1 MIQRRYLVVAAAA
14 VLGFGVWLGHATTT
28 TPAAAAASEP
38 ARAVKPQLAMR
49 APTLVHPTAPGLAQD
64 LRDPDPKVRRAAV
77 RELAHSDASDPVMLL
92 AASRDGDLGVA
103 VTATEGLDQLYRDG
117 RISAKDLAER
127 ITDHQ
132 LAEKVRVTAM
142 NGLGV
147 IPSSEGAQLFQD
159 LIVHGDTTDRRT
171 AAILLQHQDPPA
183 AVPSLIAALA
193 DRDEVVR
200 SNAIESLRSFA
211 RGRDFGQDAAA
222 WQRWWQSRAN

>member
-1 MIQRRYLVVAAAA
+1 MQRRYLFGAAAV
-14 VLGFGVWLGHATTT
+14 VLGFGVWLGHATTPSASAP
-28 TPAAAAASEP
+28 PATEQ
-38 ARAVKPQLAMR
+38 ARAVVPQAAMR
-49 APTLVHPTAPGLAQD
+49 APTLVHPAAPGLDQD

-77 RELAHSDASDPVMLL
+77 RELAHSDARDPLALL

-103 VTATEGLDQLYRDG
+103 IAATEGLDELYRDG
-117 RISAKDLAER
+117 RITAKDLAER

-147 IPSSEGAQLFQD
+147 IPSHEGAQLFQD
-159 LIVHGDTTDRRT
+159 LIAHGDTTDRRT

-183 AVPSLIAALA
+183 AVPSLITALG
-193 DRDEVVR
+193 DRDEIVR

-222 WQRWWQSRAN
+222 WQRWWHARAN

>member
-1 MIQRRYLVVAAAA
+1 M
-14 VLGFGVWLGHATTT
+14 
-28 TPAAAAASEP
+28 PAAPVVIEQ
-38 ARAVKPQLAMR
+38 ARVIQPQLAMR
-49 APTLVHPTAPGLAQD
+49 APTLVRSPASGLTQD
-64 LRDPDPKVRRAAV
+64 LRDPDPKVRRAAT
-77 RELAHSDASDPVMLL
+77 RELAHSDASDPVALL

-103 VTATEGLDQLYRDG
+103 IAATEGLDQLYRDG
-117 RISAKDLAER
+117 RITAKDLADR

-147 IPSSEGAQLFQD
+147 IPSTEGARLFQD

-193 DRDEVVR
+193 DHDDIVR

-211 RGRDFGQDAAA
+211 RGRDFGQDAVR
-222 WQRWWQSRAN
+222 WQRWWQTRAN